1 MNLETGHQE
10 RAPEL
15 LLCLL
20 CLFWLLDLLSSP
32 GHCESIWCLQEVQ
45 VGTGNDCAES
55 VLLFSFFPMLLFLLH
70 RRKRMPPTHMT
81 DAHGPRKPE
90 DEASLLRRPVSL
102 AVNTPG
108 EVGRA

>member
-1 MNLETGHQE
+1 MTLDTGHQE
-10 RAPEL
+10 REPEL

-20 CLFWLLDLLSSP
+20 CLFLLLDLCSSP
-32 GHCESIWCLQEVQ
+32 GHCENICWLQEVL

-55 VLLFSFFPMLLFLLH
+55 VLLFSFPPMLLFILH
-70 RRKRMPPTHMT
+70 RMNRIPPTHMT

-90 DEASLLRRPVSL
+90 DEASLLRRPESL